1 MGDWKQHKQLMKTTF
16 RGVWANLPAHK
27 RCAERKRGV
36 SVLVSGSNNNY
47 GQSRTVLANART
59 LLERGERIY
68 VCLEFGRGCFY
79 CCLSCFEFNK

>member
-1 MGDWKQHKQLMKTTF
+1 MSWKQHKQLGRTTF
-16 RGVWANLPAHK
+16 RRVRANLPARR

-36 SVLVSGSNNNY
+36 SVLVCGLNINH

-68 VCLEFGRGCFY
+68 VRLEFGRSCFY
-79 CCLSCFEFNK
+79 SCSSCCQ